1 MTLQHTDRLE
11 RAMESLV
18 GLTVGDGLGQC
29 FFSLPSSEAQAVL
42 ERQSLPQ
49 APWYYTDDSEMSLSV
64 LANLARY
71 QHIEQDALALS
82 FAHHYSYDRAYG
94 PAMHRALLRIREG
107 EHWRTVASSL
117 FAGQGSYGNG
127 AAMRAAPIGAYFAGD
142 TARVKAEATRSAELT
157 HAHPEAIAGTIAVAL
172 AASIA
177 WSWRGQANQGFAAFL
192 SQIIAELPESEVRTR
207 LLRAKAME
215 HVQSLDFPVSVLGA
229 GHEMAAHDTV
239 PFALWCCAQSL
250 DNYEEAIRLGLQ
262 GGIDKDT
269 ICAIIGGVVVGFT
282 GSAAIPSAWLERSE
296 KPDFSHFGLSDSR
309 FGA

>member
-11 RAMESLV
+11 RAMESLI
-18 GLTVGDGLGQC
+18 GLTVGDSLGQC

-64 LANLARY
+64 LANLAHY
-71 QHIEQDALALS
+71 QRIEQDALAQS
-82 FAHHYSYDRAYG
+82 FAQHYSYDRAYG

-107 EHWRTVASSL
+107 EDWRTVAGSL

-127 AAMRAAPIGAYFAGD
+127 AAMRVAPIGAYFAGD
-142 TARVKAEATRSAELT
+142 NQRVKAEAMRSAELT
-157 HAHPEAIAGTIAVAL
+157 HAHPEAIAGAIAVAV

-177 WSWRGQANQGFAAFL
+177 WSWRGHTNLGFAAFL
-192 SQIIAELPESEVRTR
+192 SQIVAEVPESEVRSR
-207 LLRAKAME
+207 LLRAQAME
-215 HVQSLDFPVSVLGA
+215 QVQSLDFPVMVLGA

-269 ICAIIGGVVVGFT
+269 ICAIIGGVVVGFS
-282 GSAAIPSAWLERSE
+282 GKAAIPSAWLERCE
-296 KPDFSHFGLSDSR
+296 ALNLERFGL
-309 FGA
+309 